1 VVGQCSG
8 GAVDCSALGG
18 AAARGSGLQALLI
31 KARPRNSVRGLKKK
45 LGGKELG
52 TVGCLFVRRA
62 SDMPKLKTRR
72 AAAKRFRLTGSGKFM
87 RRHAFRSHL
96 LDHKS
101 SKRKRFLGT
110 MAVVDDTDH
119 DRVQGMLPYA
129 G

>member
-1 VVGQCSG
+1 
-8 GAVDCSALGG
+8 
-18 AAARGSGLQALLI
+18 
-31 KARPRNSVRGLKKK
+31 
-45 LGGKELG
+45 
-52 TVGCLFVRRA
+52 
-62 SDMPKLKTRR
+62 MPKLKTRR

-87 RRHAFRSHL
+87 RRHAFRSHP

-110 MAVVDDTDH
+110 MVVVDDTDH